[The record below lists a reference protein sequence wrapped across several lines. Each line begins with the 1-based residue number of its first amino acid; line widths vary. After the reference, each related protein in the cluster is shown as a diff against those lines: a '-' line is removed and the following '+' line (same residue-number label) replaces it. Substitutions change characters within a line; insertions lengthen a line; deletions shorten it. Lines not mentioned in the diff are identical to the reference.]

1 MSGTSALQALPT
13 VIQRLRE
20 KYPDARY
27 ELNWETPLQLLVATI
42 LAAQSTDER
51 INQVTPGLFAKYP
64 DARAFAEAPLAELEE
79 DLKPTGFYR
88 NKARAVQNACKALV
102 ENFGGE
108 VPRTMEELTTLPGV
122 ARKTANV
129 VLTNAFRIP
138 SGVIVDT
145 HVARVSQRLG
155 LTEQKRPEKI
165 EQDLMRAVPQDEWVH
180 FGPALVLHGRYTCT
194 FHAPRCAEC
203 LLNDLCPKRGVEPEE
218 PAEEAA
224 PKKKA
229 RRAPAA
235 EAAPTAAEAGPGL
248 RERLPADWRE
258 VLAGEFGK
266 PYFKKLEEFVAAER
280 REHTVF
286 PPEEDMF
293 SAFRLTPYER
303 VKVVLLGQD
312 PYHDDGQA
320 HGLAFSVRPGV
331 KPPPS
336 LVNIFKELR
345 DDLGCFIPDN
355 GCLVPW
361 AKQGVLLLNAVLTVR
376 AHQPASHKDRGW
388 EEFTDAVIRALGARP
403 EPVVFLLWGA
413 SAQKKGQLIDAGR
426 HRVLAAAHPSPLSAK
441 RFFGSRPFSKA
452 NQALQELGQTLIDW
466 QLPDVSAYGPGE
478 GEELRTESDEAE
490 TSPPAKGDDIAPKK
504 AGGRGNRRNGASPTP
519 VAAAAVA
526 VQEQPAPDLSSWRY
540 AAPLADWRAVL
551 AEEFD
556 KPYFRRLEKFVAA
569 ERRVHT
575 VFPAE
580 DEVFNAF
587 ALTPYEEVRVV
598 LVGESPA
605 AEGARAHGLT
615 FSVRPG
621 AEPTPAL
628 RHLFRELRSD
638 LGCWVPSTGC
648 LVPWARQGVL
658 LLNTVLTARAGEPAA
673 HRGKGWEEFTDAVVR
688 ALDERPAPVVFLL
701 CGAAAR
707 KKLPLVDAGR
717 HAVVTAPDPADGAF
731 LGSRPFSA
739 VNTALELR
747 GRSAVYWQLFA
758 G

>member
-13 VIQRLRE
+13 IIQRLQE

-129 VLTNAFRIP
+129 VLNNAFRIP

-155 LTEQKRPEKI
+155 LSEQKRPEKI

-194 FHAPRCAEC
+194 SHNPRCAEC
-203 LLNDLCPKRGVEPEE
+203 LLSDLCPKRGVETEGPAEE
-218 PAEEAA
+218 PAPE
-224 PKKKA
+224 KKA

-235 EAAPTAAEAGPGL
+235 VAESGPGL
-248 RERLPADWRE
+248 RERLPADWQG
-258 VLAGEFGK
+258 VLSGEFDK
-266 PYFKKLEEFVAAER
+266 PYFKKLEQFVAAER

-286 PPEEDMF
+286 PPEGDLF
-293 SAFRLTPYER
+293 AAFRLTPYER

-345 DDLGCFIPDN
+345 DDLGGFVPDN

-361 AKQGVLLLNAVLTVR
+361 ADQGVLLLNAVLTVR
-376 AHQPASHKDRGW
+376 AHQPASHKERGW
-388 EEFTDAVIRALGARP
+388 EEFTDAVIRALGARA

-413 SAQKKGQLIDAGR
+413 YAQKKGQLIDAGR
-426 HRVLAAAHPSPLSAK
+426 HRVLTAAHPSPLSAK
-441 RFFGSRPFSKA
+441 KFFGSRPFSKA
-452 NQALQELGQTLIDW
+452 NQALQELGQAPVNW
-466 QLPDVSAYGPGE
+466 QLPDVTAYGAGE
-478 GEELRTESDEAE
+478 GGELDTEYSVPGTESGSEEA
-490 TSPPAKGDDIAPKK
+490 APSTKRNRA
-504 AGGRGNRRNGASPTP
+504 AGRANRQNGTAATPT
-519 VAAAAVA
+519 AATAVA
-526 VQEQPAPDLSSWRY
+526 VEEQPAPDLISWRY
-540 AAPLADWRAVL
+540 AAPLGDWREVL
-551 AEEFD
+551 AAEFD

-569 ERRVHT
+569 ERRAHT

-587 ALTPYEEVRVV
+587 ALTPYDQVRVV

-605 AEGARAHGLT
+605 AEGQRAHGLA

-621 AEPTPAL
+621 TEPTPAL

-648 LVPWARQGVL
+648 LAPWARQGVL
-658 LLNTVLTARAGEPAA
+658 LLNTALTARAGEPAA
-673 HRGKGWEEFTDAVVR
+673 HLRKGWEEFTDAVVR
-688 ALDERPAPVVFLL
+688 ALDARAEPVVFLL

-707 KKLPLVDAGR
+707 KKLALVDAGR
-717 HAVVTAPDPADGAF
+717 HAVVTAPDPVERAF

-739 VNTALELR
+739 VNTALELC

-758 G
+758 D

>member
-13 VIQRLRE
+13 VIHRLHE

-51 INQVTPGLFAKYP
+51 INQVTPGLFARYP

-79 DLKPTGFYR
+79 ELKPTGFYR

-108 VPRTMEELTTLPGV
+108 VPRTMDELTTLPGV

-129 VLTNAFRIP
+129 VLNNAFRIP

-155 LTEQKRPEKI
+155 LTGQKRPEKI

-194 FHAPRCAEC
+194 FHNPRCAEC
-203 LLNDLCPKRGVEPEE
+203 MLQDVCPKRGVEADE
-218 PAEEAA
+218 PAEEPA

-229 RRAPAA
+229 RRAAAA
-235 EAAPTAAEAGPGL
+235 EEAGTGL
-248 RERLPADWRE
+248 RERLPADWQE
-258 VLAGEFGK
+258 ALAGEFGK
-266 PYFKKLEEFVAAER
+266 PYFKKLGQFVAAER
-280 REHTVF
+280 RDHSVF

-293 SAFRLTPYER
+293 SAFRLTPFER

-345 DDLGCFIPDN
+345 EDVGCFVPDN

-376 AHQPASHKDRGW
+376 AHQPASHKERGW

-413 SAQKKGQLIDAGR
+413 YAQKKGQLIDAGR
-426 HRVLAAAHPSPLSAK
+426 HRVLTAAHPSPLSAK
-441 RFFGSRPFSKA
+441 KFFGSRPFSKA
-452 NQALQELGQTLIDW
+452 NQALQELGQAPIEW
-466 QLPDVSAYGPGE
+466 QLPDVSASGAGE
-478 GEELRTESDEAE
+478 GEEPSTQYAVLSTESEEAE
-490 TSPPAKGDDIAPKK
+490 TSPSRKRDKAPARPD
-504 AGGRGNRRNGASPTP
+504 RRNGA
-519 VAAAAVA
+519 AATAVA
-526 VQEQPAPDLSSWRY
+526 VEEQPAPDLTSWRY
-540 AAPLADWRAVL
+540 AAPLGDWRDVL
-551 AEEFD
+551 AAEFD

-569 ERRVHT
+569 ERRAHT
-575 VFPAE
+575 VFPPE

-587 ALTPYEEVRVV
+587 ALTPYEQVRVV
-598 LVGESPA
+598 LVGESLA
-605 AEGARAHGLT
+605 AEGERAHGLA

-648 LVPWARQGVL
+648 LAPWARQGVL

-673 HRGKGWEEFTDAVVR
+673 HRGKGWEEFTDAVVH
-688 ALDERPAPVVFLL
+688 ALDERPEPVVFLL

-707 KKLPLVDAGR
+707 KKLSLVDTG
-717 HAVVTAPDPADGAF
+717 HHTVVTAPDPAERAF

-747 GRSAVYWQLFA
+747 GRPAVYWQLFA

>member
-1 MSGTSALQALPT
+1 MSGTSARQALPT

-20 KYPDARY
+20 KYPEARY

-108 VPRTMEELTTLPGV
+108 VPRTMDELTTLPGV

-155 LTEQKRPEKI
+155 LSEQKRPEKI
-165 EQDLMRAVPQDEWVH
+165 EQDLMRAVPRDEWVH
-180 FGPALVLHGRYTCT
+180 FGPAMVLHGRYTCT
-194 FHAPRCAEC
+194 SHAPRCAEC
-203 LLNDLCPKRGVEPEE
+203 LLSDVCPKRGVD
-218 PAEEAA
+218 A
-224 PKKKA
+224 
-229 RRAPAA
+229 AA
-235 EAAPTAAEAGPGL
+235 ESVEEVVPASAGAGPGL
-248 RERLPADWRE
+248 RERLPADWQE
-258 VLAGEFGK
+258 ALAGEFGK

-286 PPEEDMF
+286 PPDEDLF
-293 SAFRLTPYER
+293 AAFRLTPYGR

-336 LVNIFKELR
+336 LANIFKELR
-345 DDLGCFIPDN
+345 DDVGCFVPDN

-413 SAQKKGQLIDAGR
+413 YAQKKGQLIDAGR
-426 HRVLAAAHPSPLSAK
+426 HRVLTAPHPSPLSAK
-441 RFFGSRPFSKA
+441 KFFGSRPFSKA
-452 NQALQELGQTLIDW
+452 NQALQELGQAPIDW
-466 QLPDVSAYGPGE
+466 QLPDLTAYGA
-478 GEELRTESDEAE
+478 GEEEGLSTQYDGLSTQPDSAE
-490 TSPPAKGDDIAPKK
+490 TSPSREVKKTSRRAKPSPA
-504 AGGRGNRRNGASPTP
+504 AGRRNGASAAP
-519 VAAAAVA
+519 VAAPAAVA
-526 VQEQPAPDLSSWRY
+526 VEERPAPEPDLFSWQH
-540 AAPLADWRAVL
+540 AAPLGDWREVL

-556 KPYFRRLEKFVAA
+556 RPYFRRLEKFVAA
-569 ERRVHT
+569 ERQAHT
-575 VFPAE
+575 VFPPE
-580 DEVFNAF
+580 DETFNAF
-587 ALTPYEEVRVV
+587 ALTPYDQVRVV

-605 AEGARAHGLT
+605 AEGARAHGLA

-621 AEPTPAL
+621 AGPTPAL
-628 RHLFRELRSD
+628 RHLFRELRGD

-648 LVPWARQGVL
+648 LTPWARQGVL
-658 LLNTVLTARAGEPAA
+658 LLNTALTARAGEPAA

-688 ALDERPAPVVFLL
+688 ALVERPEPVVFLL
-701 CGAAAR
+701 CGDAAH
-707 KKLPLVDAGR
+707 KKVPLIDGGR
-717 HAVVTAPDPADGAF
+717 HAVVTAPDPADRAF

-747 GRSAVYWQLFA
+747 GRPAVYWQLFA